1 MRDTSKEAYQQICAN
16 GLLQQRQ
23 LETYE
28 ILYRFGPL
36 TRNEIDE
43 RGCEEYGVKGV
54 RANPPW
60 SRRLADMERMG
71 VIRRVGQR
79 SDPTTN
85 FLADLWDVTS
95 ALPVPIPKNKRFTK
109 KQKHAALK
117 RLLVLTSEKE
127 EPTLGPL
134 VDWLAEEVTKRSK
147 KSNEEAAPK

>member
-1 MRDTSKEAYQQICAN
+1 MQICAN

-28 ILYRFGPL
+28 VLFRFGPL

-43 RGCEEYGVKGV
+43 KGCEEYGVKGV

-71 VIRRVGQR
+71 VVRRVGQR
-79 SDPTTN
+79 PDPTTN

-95 ALPVPIPKNKRFTK
+95 ALPKALPKAKRFTK

-117 RLLVLTSEKE
+117 VLLTLLGERE
-127 EPTLGPL
+127 EPALEPL
-134 VDWLAEEVTKRSK
+134 VEWLAEEVAKRGK
-147 KSNEEAAPK
+147 KSDEKASSDKA